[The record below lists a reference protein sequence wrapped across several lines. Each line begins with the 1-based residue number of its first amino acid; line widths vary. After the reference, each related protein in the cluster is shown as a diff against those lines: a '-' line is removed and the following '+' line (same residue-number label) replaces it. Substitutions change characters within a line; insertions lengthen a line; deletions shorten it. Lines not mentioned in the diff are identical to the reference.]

1 MVMWFICNFF
11 LNRCF
16 SKTEE
21 NLRKNHEYVFM
32 DGTDEKIL
40 AILDENARASFTEI
54 AAEIGVSEGTVRNR
68 VEKLKDEGVIEK
80 FTVEVNTG
88 SEISAFVSVD
98 ISTERD
104 FDSVLNDFP
113 EDVNIFE
120 LAGDTD
126 LLVQVSRKDSSEIN
140 EVVDLIRS
148 VEGVEDTKTY
158 MVLSERA

>member
-1 MVMWFICNFF
+1 
-11 LNRCF
+11 
-16 SKTEE
+16 
-21 NLRKNHEYVFM
+21 M

-54 AAEIGVSEGTVRNR
+54 ADEIGVSEGTVRNR
-68 VEKLKDEGVIEK
+68 VEKLRDEGVIEK
-80 FTVEVNTG
+80 FTVEVDTG

-140 EVVDLIRS
+140 EVVDIIRS